1 MTSAEV
7 APPTII
13 ALLPL
18 FLMSAVLAAFIFF
31 LAKRKGQSAFLLL
44 IGLVPFVNILV
55 AIWLASL
62 TDKSVLE
69 QIEALKRQK
78 EA

>member
-1 MTSAEV
+1 MIPAEP

-18 FLMSAVLAAFIFF
+18 LLMSAVLAAFIFF
-31 LAKRKGQSAFLLL
+31 LAKRKGHSALLAL
-44 IGLVPFVNILV
+44 GGIVPMVNVLL

-69 QIEALKRQK
+69 QLEALRRHN
-78 EA
+78 AA